1 MSFAR
6 KLSLFSALVACLLL
20 SACGGSGWGMGRLS
34 WPGGGQQQ
42 FHPLDSE
49 VAAMAAPAGAGP
61 RLICRAGRGT
71 ALFGKAWAP
80 FEETGFS
87 IPAGSRINITLNRHD
102 NRRGV
107 TQMQGLFDKEGQKI
121 IFCPVVEGPPDARI
135 ACTSLYALDDDLAA
149 GLKRTFDIP
158 ELVRGASITCAFAA
172 ENLKKLD

>member
-1 MSFAR
+1 MTFAT
-6 KLSLFSALVACLLL
+6 KTSLFAGLVACLLL
-20 SACGGSGWGMGRLS
+20 SACGGGGWGMGKLS
-34 WPGGGQQQ
+34 WPGSQQQ

-49 VAAMAAPAGAGP
+49 VASLAAPTGAGP

-71 ALFGKAWAP
+71 ALFGKAWEP

-87 IPAGSRINITLNRHD
+87 IPAGSRVNITLTRQN
-102 NRRGV
+102 NRRGE

-135 ACTSLYALDDDLAA
+135 ACTSLYALDDDLTA

-158 ELVRGASITCAFAA
+158 ELVRGASITCAFSE
-172 ENLKKLD
+172 ENLKKMD